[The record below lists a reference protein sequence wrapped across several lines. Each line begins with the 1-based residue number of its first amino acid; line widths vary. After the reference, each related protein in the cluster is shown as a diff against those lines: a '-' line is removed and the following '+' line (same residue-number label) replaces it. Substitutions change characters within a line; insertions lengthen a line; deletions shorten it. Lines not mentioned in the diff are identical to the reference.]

1 MLIHVPVT
9 GIIVL
14 SVTEISAE
22 FSPIISSVVRKIAPS
37 KKDRKDRNFCPASTS
52 LCEGTRYSY
61 CSRFLD
67 EPSTM
72 RACRFL
78 PRFDKLTLLAWRLC
92 EKWGRRDNLSFR
104 LRSFLLFSCL
114 KIPAL
119 VTCICAIE
127 KSILLVLYY
136 KSMFMLIN
144 QKFY

>member
-104 LRSFLLFSCL
+104 PRSLFSCL

>member
-119 VTCICAIE
+119 VTSVLFCAIGN
-127 KSILLVLYY
+127 SILLV
-136 KSMFMLIN
+136 FIIN
-144 QKFY
+144 QCLC